1 MAATNWLLGPN
12 EHWASCRNGPND
24 GIEETS
30 THLACQPICSNCSD
44 IAFWCQIP
52 MPYAGGVSIMSDFER
67 IKVAGSGG
75 TCPC

>member
-1 MAATNWLLGPN
+1 MNTELRVGMDRMVP
-12 EHWASCRNGPND
+12 HYD